1 MNPKRVLA
9 IHDLSGVGRCSLT
22 VALPILSACGLEACA
37 LPTAVLSTHTG
48 GFSDY
53 TYRDLTNDMEAMA
66 AHWRSLGL
74 HFDAVYSG
82 YLGSQQQLSILSEL
96 LSSYRLQNSLIL
108 LDPVMADEGKLYT
121 HFNTEFVNGMRSLC
135 SYADIIVPNMTEAAL
150 LLNVPYQEPPY
161 SLDYIRSTVYSLYEL
176 CHASVVLT
184 GVAFNSKQLGAA
196 VYDAASQT
204 FSLCLNQMIEGVYY
218 GTGDVF
224 ASALLGAYL
233 KNADLTAA
241 AQIAVDFTLDC
252 IIRTEKSGADPHY
265 GVQFEPE
272 LHSLIIKLERR

>member
-22 VALPILSACGLEACA
+22 VALPILSVCGLEACA

-48 GFSDY
+48 GFSHY

-66 AHWRSLGL
+66 AHWQSLGL

-82 YLGSQQQLSILSEL
+82 YLGSQQQLSILSDL
-96 LSSYRLQNSLIL
+96 LRGYRLQNSLVL

-135 SYADIIVPNMTEAAL
+135 SYADIIVPNMTEASL
-150 LLNVPYQEPPY
+150 LLNIPYKEPPY
-161 SLDYIRSTVYSLYEL
+161 SPDYICCITHSLYEL
-176 CHASVVLT
+176 CHASIVLT
-184 GVAFNSKQLGAA
+184 GVTFGDGKLGVA
-196 VYDAASQT
+196 VYDSLSET

-241 AQIAVDFTLDC
+241 AQIAVDFTLNC
-252 IIRTEKSGADPHY
+252 IIRTKKSGADPHY

-272 LHSLIIKLERR
+272 LHSLITKLAQR